1 MDEETPYQP
10 LRLDQHVVKLL
21 PELSRA
27 YIQKLC
33 ERGKILVNGKIE
45 RPSYKVKMSDKVTV
59 DYSPE
64 DRAAIPDIELPII
77 YEDEYCVVINKPE
90 GVLTHGKGAL
100 DPEPTVG
107 TFMRRYISGTDD
119 RVGIVH
125 RLDRATSGVILCA
138 KSSEMLA
145 FFQKQFSTRKVKKT
159 YVAIVDGHLK
169 PQEAII
175 DMPIE
180 RNPQKPQTF
189 RVGKGGRAATTHY
202 KVAMSV
208 DGFDMVDLTP
218 TTGRT
223 HQLRVHLRQLGH
235 PIVGD
240 YLYGGSETKR
250 MYLHAKSL
258 EITLPGGERKVFT
271 VPTPESFMTFMQ
283 RASRD

>member
-1 MDEETPYQP
+1 MDEEVAYQP
-10 LRLDQHVVKLL
+10 LRLDQYVVKQL

-33 ERGKILVNGKIE
+33 EQGRILVNGKVE
-45 RPSYKVKMSDKVTV
+45 RPSYKVKISDEVKV

-64 DRAAIPDIELPII
+64 DLSVIPDIDLPIL
-77 YEDEYCVVINKPE
+77 YEDEHCVVINKPE
-90 GVLTHGKGAL
+90 GVLTHGKGAF
-100 DPEPTVG
+100 DPEATVG
-107 TFMRRYISGTDD
+107 TFMRRYVLGGDN
-119 RVGIVH
+119 RAGIVH

-145 FFQKQFSTRKVKKT
+145 FFQKQFSQRKVKKT

-169 PQEAII
+169 PEEAII

-180 RNPQKPQTF
+180 RNPQKPQSF
-189 RVGKGGRAATTHY
+189 RVGAGGRAARTHY
-202 KVAMSV
+202 KVTMSV
-208 DGFDMVDLTP
+208 NGYDMIDLTP

-223 HQLRVHLRQLGH
+223 HQLRVHMRQLGH

-240 YLYGGSETKR
+240 YLYGGSEAKR

-271 VPTPESFMTFMQ
+271 SPVPESFATFMK
-283 RASRD
+283 RATRD